1 MLLLILKS
9 STCLAVFMV
18 FYKLCLEKT
27 SVHTFKRFY
36 LLSVILISITI
47 PFITFTEYIESPLV
61 SQINTTEFNNIKV
74 VNNTEIN
81 TFQVYLPT
89 ILWSIYGLGVL
100 LFSFRFIKNLYEI
113 LQKIKT
119 NPKFRNSNYINVLLH
134 DLITPHTFFNYI
146 FLNKTEFEKN
156 QIPNEVL
163 LHEQTHAK
171 QKHALDILFIEV
183 FQILFWFNPL
193 LHFIK
198 KDIKL
203 NHEFLADQAVLKTGS
218 NTKNYQQ
225 LLLAFS
231 SNAVDNPLANA
242 INYPLIK
249 KRFTVM
255 KTKTSKTS
263 IWIRSLL
270 LLPLLAITLYGFSKK
285 KEVIKAN
292 NLNIDY
298 PKKQKKDSL
307 INDIYILIDTKNQIL
322 LNDKLTDIN
331 NLLDDINKLNPNLT
345 ADQKRK
351 FLFAYVKYQ
360 NNTSKELIKRIKEI
374 LNKTNVWGYSNINI
388 EKNENSNLK
397 TNNPSFPPLISKSQI
412 KEEDT
417 AIYNYKLNNYKKWLN
432 ENKPNQKLEETKNG
446 YVIKNEEGKV
456 SLSTDPSI
464 KAEPFELK
472 KDSPWKINT
481 SIASKIEFDE
491 SENEKDL
498 LPPPQPKI
506 TQDAIAPPPPPIPN
520 NATPKQKAEYKKV
533 IYEYEKKHKR
543 KVHHAKTNDGEKIN
557 IVEDDDVYEVPIPQ
571 DAPEP
576 PSPLDHVINMAKK
589 GATFYYN
596 NEKISSDKAIDLIK
610 KNKDLNISTKTNN
623 GVSVVKIQIEP
634 ISH

>member
-81 TFQVYLPT
+81 TFQVYLQT

-183 FQILFWFNPL
+183 LQILFWFNPL

-203 NHEFLADQAVLKTGS
+203 NHEFLADQVVLKTGS

-242 INYPLIK
+242 INYSLIK

-255 KTKTSKTS
+255 KTKTSKKS
-263 IWIRSLL
+263 IWFRSLL
-270 LLPLLAITLYGFSKK
+270 LLPMLVITLFSFSNK
-285 KEVIKAN
+285 KEIVINNSLFKNEETPQILLPQEQEQDNLLIEEKLNILSDIDKELGTIN
-292 NLNIDY
+292 NLKINYSNSQQKATQKEVSEYNKLSKYCANKIKGLGIIKLKDVERLNFLY
-298 PKKQKKDSL
+298 SKMSTLQKKDSEIYPDFSKL
-307 INDIYILIDTKNQIL
+307 IPPPIHAQQKATPEQVAEY
-322 LNDKLTDIN
+322 
-331 NLLDDINKLNPNLT
+331 NKLAKKYNTQPEN
-345 ADQKRK
+345 KRK
-351 FLFAYVKYQ
+351 IKLKD
-360 NNTSKELIKRIKEI
+360 IKRLEY
-374 LNKTNVWGYSNINI
+374 LYSLMSKT
-388 EKNENSNLK
+388 
-397 TNNPSFPPLISKSQI
+397 
-412 KEEDT
+412 
-417 AIYNYKLNNYKKWLN
+417 
-432 ENKPNQKLEETKNG
+432 QKAN
-446 YVIKNEEGKV
+446 
-456 SLSTDPSI
+456 
-464 KAEPFELK
+464 AEPF
-472 KDSPWKINT
+472 PNCPP
-481 SIASKIEFDE
+481 
-491 SENEKDL
+491 
-498 LPPPQPKI
+498 LPPPPVPKEPNAKEI
-506 TQDAIAPPPPPIPN
+506 IEVNPPNAPKTIKAREMVDAPSPP
-520 NATPKQKAEYKKV
+520 
-533 IYEYEKKHKR
+533 
-543 KVHHAKTNDGEKIN
+543 
-557 IVEDDDVYEVPIPQ
+557 

-576 PSPLDHVINMAKK
+576 PSPLDYVINMAKK

-596 NEKISSDKAIDLIK
+596 NKKISSDRAIDLIK

-623 GVSVVKIQIEP
+623 GVSIVKIQIEP